1 MSRERR
7 LLPPYL
13 GTGGTEAPA
22 SGSLDRL
29 TAVRATGLPLPSYHT
44 PIQLRMVELVLD
56 GSLSVIEVAG
66 YLKLPVGASLMIAG
80 QLVSDGQ
87 LEASDPVPDALSAL
101 RADRPSKAVMEEVL
115 SGLRQL
121 LVA

>member
-1 MSRERR
+1 
-7 LLPPYL
+7 
-13 GTGGTEAPA
+13 
-22 SGSLDRL
+22 
-29 TAVRATGLPLPSYHT
+29 
-44 PIQLRMVELVLD
+44 MVELVLD

>member
-1 MSRERR
+1 MTRERR

-13 GTGGTEAPA
+13 GTGGAEAPA
-22 SGSLDRL
+22 TGNLDRL
-29 TAVRATGLPLPSYHT
+29 TALRATGLPLPSHHT
-44 PIQLRMVELVLD
+44 PIQLRMVDLVVD

-80 QLVSDGQ
+80 QLVSEGQ

-101 RADRPSKAVMEEVL
+101 RADRPSKEVMEEVL